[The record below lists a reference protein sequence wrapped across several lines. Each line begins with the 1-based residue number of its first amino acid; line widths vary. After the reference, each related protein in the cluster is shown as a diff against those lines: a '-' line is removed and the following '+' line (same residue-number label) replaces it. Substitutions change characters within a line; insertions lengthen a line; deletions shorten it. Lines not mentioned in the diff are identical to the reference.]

1 MSRFA
6 HCRLPLS
13 LLTLAIAS
21 PLYAG
26 TVSTDGVDLVIKT
39 KGGFE
44 VKTVDDAF
52 SFQLGGRLQLDM
64 DSFNGVMT
72 KNGKRADEAYLRR
85 ARLEAS
91 GKVYS
96 VWGYDFSV
104 SFADDGKRPQL
115 VT

>member
-44 VKTVDDAF
+44 VKQSMMPLAF
-52 SFQLGGRLQLDM
+52 S
-64 DSFNGVMT
+64 SV
-72 KNGKRADEAYLRR
+72 AAYN
-85 ARLEAS
+85 
-91 GKVYS
+91 
-96 VWGYDFSV
+96 
-104 SFADDGKRPQL
+104 
-115 VT
+115 